1 MSSEVVIVSAARTPI
16 GSFGGSLSTVPSP
29 QLGAVAIKAALERAK
44 VEGGDVDEV
53 LMGCVL
59 PAGVGQAPARQAM
72 IAAGVP
78 KEVGAVTVNKVCGS
92 GLKTVMMAAQAI
104 KAGDATIVVAGGM
117 ETMSLAPYY
126 LPQAR
131 TGYRMGNGTLVDG
144 MVHDGLWDPYNDFHM
159 GKAGDLCASEKK
171 IDRERQ
177 DAWAATSYRRAQAAV
192 KDGLFAE
199 EIVSVE
205 VPQRKGAPVVVS
217 EDEEPFRG
225 KIDALPSLRPAFAKD
240 GTITAGNAST
250 INDGGAALVLMT
262 ADEAKRRG
270 LTPLARIAG
279 YAGAAAA
286 PEWFTTAPAKSIQN
300 LLTKTGRAVGDVDL
314 WEINEA
320 FAVVSLVNQDE
331 LGIAEDRL
339 NVRGGA
345 VALGHP
351 VGCTGARI
359 LVTLLHAMKQTGKA
373 RGVASLCIGGGEA
386 VALMVERIEQV
397 GG

>member
-1 MSSEVVIVSAARTPI
+1 MSREVVIVSAARTPI
-16 GSFGGSLSTVPSP
+16 GSFGGALSTVPSP
-29 QLGAVAIKAALERAK
+29 TLGAVAIKAALERAG
-44 VEGGDVDEV
+44 VPGAEVDEV

-72 IAAGVP
+72 IGAGIP
-78 KEVGAVTVNKVCGS
+78 NSVGAVTINKVCGS
-92 GLKTVMMAAQAI
+92 GLKAVMMATQAI
-104 KAGDATIVVAGGM
+104 RAGDANIVVAGGM
-117 ETMSLAPYY
+117 ENMSLAPYY

-144 MVHDGLWDPYNDFHM
+144 MVHDGLWDPYNDYHM
-159 GKAGDLCASEKK
+159 GKAGELCASERK

-192 KDGLFAE
+192 KEGLFNE
-199 EIVSVE
+199 EIVGVQ
-205 VPQRKGAPVVVS
+205 VPQRKGPAVTVA

-225 KIDALPSLRPAFAKD
+225 KIDALPSLRPAFAKE

-250 INDGGAALVLMT
+250 INDGGAALVVM
-262 ADEAKRRG
+262 AAEEAARRG
-270 LTPLARIAG
+270 LTPLATIVG
-279 YAGAAAA
+279 HAGAAQA
-286 PEWFTTAPAKSIQN
+286 PEWFTTAPAKAIAN
-300 LLTKTGRAVGDVDL
+300 LMRATGRAVEDVDL

-331 LGIAEDRL
+331 LGIADERL

-351 VGCTGARI
+351 IGCSGARI
-359 LVTLLHAMKQTGKA
+359 LVTLLHAMRQQGKA
-373 RGVASLCIGGGEA
+373 RGVASLCIGGGEG
-386 VALMVERIEQV
+386 VALMVERTK
-397 GG
+397 G